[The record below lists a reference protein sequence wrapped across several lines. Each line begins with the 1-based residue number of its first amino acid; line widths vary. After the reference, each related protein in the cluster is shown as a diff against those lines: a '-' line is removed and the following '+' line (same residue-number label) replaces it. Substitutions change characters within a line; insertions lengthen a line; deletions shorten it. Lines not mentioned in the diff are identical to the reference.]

1 MDVPVCTVC
10 ILNYRMKGSYELFN
24 MEFSII
30 KLVFSLIIFLAS
42 VITLTA
48 VCTGSKKK
56 SKLPFFKGEENVFFT
71 ISIAV
76 CLGIV
81 VCLSLLGILVSM
93 AELGLAEKKFSI
105 VLFAVTGVLI
115 FLLIG
120 YLIIYKVRLCAALKE
135 RY

>member
-1 MDVPVCTVC
+1 MAQII
-10 ILNYRMKGSYELFN
+10 ILNHRMKGSYELFN

-42 VITLTA
+42 VITLTN

-56 SKLPFFKGEENVFFT
+56 SKLPFFKGEENVFIT
-71 ISIAV
+71 VSIAV
-76 CLGIV
+76 CLGGAV
-81 VCLSLLGILVSM
+81 FWSLLGILVSM
-93 AELGLAEKKFSI
+93 AELGLAEKNFSN
-105 VLFAVTGVLI
+105 VLFAVAGVLI

-120 YLIIYKVRLCAALKE
+120 YLIIYKVRLYTKLKE